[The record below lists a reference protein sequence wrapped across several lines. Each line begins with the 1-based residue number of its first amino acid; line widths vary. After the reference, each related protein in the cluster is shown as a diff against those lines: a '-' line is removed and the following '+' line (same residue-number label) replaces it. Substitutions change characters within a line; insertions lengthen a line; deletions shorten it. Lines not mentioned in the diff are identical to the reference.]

1 MKTKITK
8 SMAVSLFLLLSAW
21 CVNGQTF
28 TWDKSELTTAWVEP
42 GPTVVKAANGVTLEQ
57 LGTTPTV
64 GLYFDVNNTNNTL
77 ALNGTSDA
85 LTITSATDNIT
96 SIKITYSANSG
107 TKTANPFLGYNSTPT
122 AMGSSTIPV
131 PTNGCEMNATGVAGT
146 TGVQVTYTPPA
157 GTKFAILVRGFGC
170 TPAAANV
177 NTIRVYRIEVFTA
190 PNTPTITAFNAS
202 GVEATINQ
210 TNKTITAELP
220 YGTNL
225 TAITPTV
232 TLGGTATS
240 YSPTGAQ
247 DFSTGAVTYTA
258 TNSGDGSSSSYAATL
273 TASTIAS
280 NDATLSDLKVDG
292 ATVAGYAPATLTYD
306 VALPYSYSDIPV
318 VSATINNA
326 AAKTV
331 IVQPTAVPGS
341 GTVTVTAQDNTT
353 IKIYTVNFTRIPA
366 STACDLTSF
375 SIGNKAGVITDQ
387 NILVKMELATDV
399 TNLTPVVTIANLA
412 TYTPLGAK
420 NFSSPVNYVVTAQ
433 DGVTQKTYSVT
444 VQLVDMKFTGPY
456 PYETVFPTGY
466 QIPDWMSSSTLGG
479 ISFSDPYG
487 SGTTGSDKILWYDNQ
502 VETDAAIASVIRI
515 STGASIE
522 FNVSKC
528 STITA
533 KLSSTGTRTYQLF
546 VNDILKTSS
555 STAKNTIATLTYD
568 VNLNE
573 PTKISINTL
582 ETTGVGATLGYLK
595 IEGPIAEGLTQT
607 QLPGIMFDGQ
617 TIHNNN
623 HLNLQ
628 VFDATGRMV
637 LSSNQNILMNTS
649 PEGLYLVKSSAGILK
664 IVLQK

>member
-8 SMAVSLFLLLSAW
+8 TMAVSLFLLLSAW

-57 LGTTPTV
+57 LGTTANV
-64 GLYFDVNNTNNTL
+64 GAYIDVNNSNNIL

-96 SIKITYSANSG
+96 SIKVTYSSNSS
-107 TKTANPFLGYNSTPT
+107 TKTTNPFVGYNPTPT
-122 AMGSSTIPV
+122 AMGSSTVPV
-131 PTNGCEMNATGVAGT
+131 PTNGCEMNATGVTGT

-170 TPAAANV
+170 TPAAANI
-177 NTIRVYRIEVFTA
+177 NTFRVYHIEVFTA
-190 PNTPTITAFNAS
+190 PNNPTITAFNAA
-202 GVEATINQ
+202 GVDATINQ

-232 TLGGTATS
+232 TIGGTATS

-247 DFSTGAVTYTA
+247 NFSTGAVTYIA
-258 TNSGDGSSSSYAATL
+258 TNSGDGSSTSYAATL
-273 TASTIAS
+273 TASSIAS

-292 ATVAGYAPATLTYD
+292 ATVTGFAPATLTYD
-306 VALPYSYSDIPV
+306 VALPYVYSGIPV

-331 IVQPTAVPGS
+331 IAQPTAVPS
-341 GTVTVTAQDNTT
+341 SATVAVTAQDNSTT
-353 IKIYTVNFTRIPA
+353 KVYTVNFTRTPA
-366 STACDLTSF
+366 SPACDVTSF

-387 NILVKMELATDV
+387 NILVKMELASDV
-399 TNLTPVVTIANLA
+399 TNLTPVVAISNLA

-433 DGVTQKTYSVT
+433 DGVTQKTYAVT
-444 VQLVDMKFTGPY
+444 VQLIDMKFSGPY

-466 QIPDWMSSSTLGG
+466 LIPDWMSSPTLGG

-487 SGTTGSDKILWYDNQ
+487 SGTTGSDKVVWYDNQ
-502 VETDAAIASVIRI
+502 AETDAAIASVVRI
-515 STGASIE
+515 STAATID

-546 VNDILKTSS
+546 VNGVLKTSS
-555 STAKNTIATLTYD
+555 PSTVKNTIATLTYD

-582 ETTGVGATLGYLK
+582 ETTGGATLGYLK
-595 IEGPIAEGLTQT
+595 IEAPIGIGLTQT
-607 QLPGIMFDGQ
+607 QLPGIMFDGK
-617 TIHNNN
+617 TIHNNK

-628 VFDATGRMV
+628 VFDATGRMI
-637 LSSNQNILMNTS
+637 LSSNQNIQMSTR
-649 PEGLYLVKSSAGILK
+649 PEGIYLVKSSAGILK
-664 IVLQK
+664 IVLVK

>member
-8 SMAVSLFLLLSAW
+8 TMAVSLFLLLSAW

-28 TWDKSELTTAWVEP
+28 TWDKSELTTAWANT
-42 GPTVVKAANGVTLEQ
+42 GGATVVKASAGVTLEQ
-57 LGTTPTV
+57 RGTTGSATSYIGVDNSNP
-64 GLYFDVNNTNNTL
+64 TL
-77 ALNGTSDA
+77 ALNLTSDA
-85 LTITSATDNIT
+85 VTITSASENIT
-96 SIKITYSANSG
+96 SIKITYSSNGS
-107 TKTANPFLGYNSTPT
+107 TSTTNPYVGYNASPT
-122 AMGSSTIPV
+122 AMGEAFATVS
-131 PTNGCEMNATGVAGT
+131 GCEMLSGVYGNV
-146 TGVQVTYTPPA
+146 GVEQTYTPPA
-157 GTKFAILVRGFGC
+157 GTKFVILVRGGVC
-170 TPAAANV
+170 GTVTSPSV
-177 NTIRVYRIEVFTA
+177 TCRIYRIEVFTT
-190 PNTPTITAFNAS
+190 PNSPTITAFNAS

-232 TLGGTATS
+232 TLGGTATI

-247 DFSTGAVTYTA
+247 NFSTGTVTYTA
-258 TNSGDGSSSSYAATL
+258 TNSGDGSSTSYAATL

-292 ATVAGYAPATLTYD
+292 ATVTGFAPATLTYD
-306 VALPYSYSDIPV
+306 VALPYAYSGIPV

-331 IVQPTAVPGS
+331 IAQPTAVPS
-341 GTVTVTAQDNTT
+341 SATVTVTAQDNSTT
-353 IKIYTVNFTRIPA
+353 KVYAVNFTRTPA

-375 SIGNKAGVITDQ
+375 SIGNKEGVITDQ

-399 TNLTPVVTIANLA
+399 TNLTPVVAISNLA
-412 TYTPLGAK
+412 TYTPLGAR
-420 NFSSPVNYVVTAQ
+420 NFSSPVDYVVTAQ
-433 DGVTQKTYSVT
+433 DGVTQKTYTVT
-444 VQLVDMKFTGPY
+444 VQLVDMKFSGPY
-456 PYETVFPTGY
+456 PYETIFPTGY
-466 QIPDWMSSSTLGG
+466 LIPDWMSSPTLGG

-487 SGTTGSDKILWYDNQ
+487 SGTTGSDKILWYDNPA
-502 VETDAAIASVIRI
+502 ETTAATSSVMRI
-515 STGASIE
+515 STAATID

-528 STITA
+528 DTITA

-546 VNDILKTSS
+546 VNGILKTSS
-555 STAKNTIATLTYD
+555 PSTAKNTIATLTYD

-582 ETTGVGATLGYLK
+582 ETTGGATLGYLK
-595 IEGPIAEGLTQT
+595 IGGAFGVGLAQT
-607 QLPGIMFDGQ
+607 QLPGIMFDGK
-617 TIHNNN
+617 TIHNNK

-628 VFDATGRMV
+628 VFDATGRMI

-649 PEGLYLVKSSAGILK
+649 PEGTYLVKSSAGILK